1 MDDAPARSGISS
13 RVRVGEVVAVL
24 GGAVLLAASWIFVV
38 ARDTVPLWEERL
50 FIDINDLPG
59 FIWPIVWV
67 PMQIG
72 SLVGSLVVVALIGII
87 SRSWRLTA
95 AALVASQVAWWGA
108 KWVKGLV
115 GRGRPSEYI
124 ANVHLREHAGGLGY
138 ASGHSAVAFALAAVV
153 VPSLPRR
160 WQPVVWIIA
169 GVVAFGRIYAGAHL
183 PLDVV
188 GGAGLGLLVGTLSRW
203 AFGLGGEGLP
213 VHDPDAPRQLRPRRL
228 RHLRGRPDQI
238 RPVSRGAPKTRHL
251 RPQVSHIAAGA
262 AMASGP
268 DRCVRL
274 GRRTAAT
281 LRIAERS
288 E

>member
-1 MDDAPARSGISS
+1 MYERLASGPVADAPARSGISS

-38 ARDTVPLWEERL
+38 ARDNVPLWEERL
-50 FIDINDLPG
+50 FSDINDLPG
-59 FIWPIVWV
+59 FLWPIVWV
-67 PMQIG
+67 PMQAG

-138 ASGHSAVAFALAAVV
+138 ASGHAAVAFALAAVV

-160 WQPVVWIIA
+160 WQPVVWVIA
-169 GVVAFGRIYAGAHL
+169 AVVAFGRIYAGAHL

-188 GGAGLGLLVGTLSRW
+188 GGAGIGLLVGTLSRW

-213 VHDPDAPRQLRPRRL
+213 VHEPVLHDSPVRDA
-228 RHLRGRPDQI
+228 
-238 RPVSRGAPKTRHL
+238 
-251 RPQVSHIAAGA
+251 
-262 AMASGP
+262 
-268 DRCVRL
+268 
-274 GRRTAAT
+274 
-281 LRIAERS
+281 
-288 E
+288 